1 MWFCATP
8 TKSALQKQN
17 KLNWKNPWRKTPT
30 NAHRMLQELPSFSR
44 CCGDDSLGSLAGKQV
59 SQWHQH
65 QVRWRSVCVCSHPFM
80 CKCVTFQKKPSTI
93 WTLLYWMCF
102 QSGWWRVKQRLQQAG
117 TTTETMPPTE
127 TPPPTCMRWRIITE
141 FVFHT
146 SVDQCLCAILLNSKM
161 CIHLFNNVLHT
172 SYIRQRRM
180 FTACSEKGL
189 LLLFLTCHRTCTVDR
204 TSLTGNNFPLVNIS
218 TEIFTK
224 HTRHNC
230 CKYFLITLYTF
241 IPHQW
246 LKSDLNRI
254 LS

>member
-30 NAHRMLQELPSFSR
+30 NAHRMLQELPSISR

-93 WTLLYWMCF
+93 WMLLYWMCF

-127 TPPPTCMRWRIITE
+127 TPPPTCMRWRIIAE
-141 FVFHT
+141 VNGVSFLFIW
-146 SVDQCLCAILLNSKM
+146 CLCHDDLGLQQHWYRTLFRS
-161 CIHLFNNVLHT
+161 HL
-172 SYIRQRRM
+172 
-180 FTACSEKGL
+180 GL
-189 LLLFLTCHRTCTVDR
+189 IMRCNPEPHPVVSFHHHLFLT
-204 TSLTGNNFPLVNIS
+204 LM
-218 TEIFTK
+218 K
-224 HTRHNC
+224 
-230 CKYFLITLYTF
+230 
-241 IPHQW
+241 
-246 LKSDLNRI
+246 
-254 LS
+254 